1 MWMYYKLTIWNC
13 IIHNRHWL
21 HLLRHIDLMA
31 LNSIIIPR
39 IWLSDFF
46 EFTAAAATAVNQPNG
61 TVFLS
66 NFKTSMK
73 APANSSTLQIKP
85 TDYCLSMNE
94 NGNLR
99 LFWSKTM
106 IQLVDYTF
114 ECFYWTHFI
123 SQIIQKWVS
132 HTGTY
137 GHKFNSYF
145 LWKKIIILC

>member
-1 MWMYYKLTIWNC
+1 MIHHEIDHRCKCITNC

-39 IWLSDFF
+39 IWVSDFF
-46 EFTAAAATAVNQPNG
+46 EFTAAAVNQPNG
-61 TVFLS
+61 TVFFLS

-85 TDYCLSMNE
+85 SDYGLSMNE

-99 LFWSKTM
+99 LF
-106 IQLVDYTF
+106 
-114 ECFYWTHFI
+114 
-123 SQIIQKWVS
+123 
-132 HTGTY
+132 
-137 GHKFNSYF
+137 
-145 LWKKIIILC
+145 